1 MAKVSIQLGQPI
13 QVGKVDCVLE
23 VAGVGRLTF
32 SKGTVEWRSSPKSI
46 NQRKFTWNQFRKVLE
61 AAGKPDKNPVAKKV
75 KKPAAKK
82 RATKAPALKRA

>member
-23 VAGVGRLTF
+23 VAGIGRLTF

-46 NQRKFTWNQFRKVLE
+46 NQRQFSWAQFRKVLE
-61 AAGKPDKNPVAKKV
+61 AAGKPDKKPAAKKV
-75 KKPAAKK
+75 KKPVAKRTRSAA
-82 RATKAPALKRA
+82 ALKRA